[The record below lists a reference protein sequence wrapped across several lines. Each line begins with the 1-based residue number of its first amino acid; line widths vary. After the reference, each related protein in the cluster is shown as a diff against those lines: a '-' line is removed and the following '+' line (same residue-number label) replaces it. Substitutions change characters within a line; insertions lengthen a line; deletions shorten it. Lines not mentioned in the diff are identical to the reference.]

1 MLNIMLIIGILSL
14 ITQSVFW
21 LTCSSALT
29 VNKRLFRGKSVSHPA
44 VSIVI
49 CARNEAENL
58 RMNIPVFM
66 QQKNVVLEVIVV
78 DDGSTDE
85 TPQVL
90 ERLTTEFSALK
101 IITVPEKLKPGKK
114 AALLQGILQ
123 SKHDIVLLSDADCV
137 PASELW
143 ADIMATEMASGH
155 AIVAGYSPFHERRTC
170 INAYARYEN
179 VVTAV
184 QYIGL
189 GRLGLPYMGV
199 GRNIAYQKSALA
211 EIGNFESHTDLIAG
225 DDDLTVQAVL
235 ARMGSQSMTFATDE
249 EAFVWT
255 SAPENPRDY
264 LRQKMR
270 HYSVSGH
277 YPFGIGAIL
286 ALINISWL
294 VFYGVLALMLISG
307 KVWYLIA
314 LLAPY
319 ALMRL
324 TGWRMVERGL
334 GQRFTFW
341 QKLIFDIIYPV
352 LTLILTIFGLLK
364 KNRNWT

>member
-1 MLNIMLIIGILSL
+1 MLNIMLIIVVLSL
-14 ITQSVFW
+14 IAQSAYW
-21 LTCSSALT
+21 LACSAALIDK
-29 VNKRLFRGKSVSHPA
+29 KRLSGEKSIDTLE

-58 RMNIPVFM
+58 RRNIPAFI

-85 TPQVL
+85 TPKIL
-90 ERLTTEFSALK
+90 ERLAEEFPALK
-101 IITVPEKLKPGKK
+101 IIRVPEKLKPGKK

-123 SKHDIVLLSDADCV
+123 SQHDIVLLSDADCV
-137 PASELW
+137 PASEYW
-143 ADIMATEMASGH
+143 AEIMAAEMSSGH
-155 AIVAGYSPFHERRTC
+155 AIVAGYSPFRERRTC
-170 INAYARYEN
+170 INAYVRYEN
-179 VVTAV
+179 VMTAV

-199 GRNIAYQKSALA
+199 GRNIAYRKSALE
-211 EIGNFESHTDLIAG
+211 EIGYFESHTDLIAG

-235 ARMGSQSMTFATDE
+235 ARMGSQSITFVTDE
-249 EAFVWT
+249 ESFVWT
-255 SAPENPRDY
+255 SAPESRSDY
-264 LRQKMR
+264 FRQKMR

-277 YPFGIGAIL
+277 YPFGIGTIL

-294 VFYGVLALMLISG
+294 VFYAVLALMLICG
-307 KVWYLIA
+307 KVWYSIA
-314 LLAPY
+314 LLASY

-324 TGWRMVERGL
+324 PGWRMVKRGL
-334 GQRFTFW
+334 GQRFTLW
-341 QKLIFDIIYPV
+341 QKLVFDIIYPV

-364 KNRNWT
+364 KNRNWI